1 MHCAYGHRY
10 VYLYSVIPWFIQ
22 AYYLLLDFPQ
32 YNAMELMKLSFRIMK
47 GHKWE
52 LFCLQMSFLPLG
64 FLCLLSFGIGSL
76 WLVPYMNMT
85 QTLYFLD

>member
-1 MHCAYGHRY
+1 
-10 VYLYSVIPWFIQ
+10 
-22 AYYLLLDFPQ
+22 
-32 YNAMELMKLSFRIMK
+32 MELMKLSFRIMK

-64 FLCLLSFGIGSL
+64 FLCLLSFGIGTL

-85 QTLYFLD
+85 QTLYFLDLMQNEHRH